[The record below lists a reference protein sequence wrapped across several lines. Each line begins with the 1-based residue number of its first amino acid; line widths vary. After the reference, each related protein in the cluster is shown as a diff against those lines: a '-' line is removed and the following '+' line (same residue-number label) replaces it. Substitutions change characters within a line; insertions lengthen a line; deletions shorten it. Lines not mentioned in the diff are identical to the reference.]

1 MIRLIDRFW
10 SFCYDHPVLGGII
23 VAITLFI
30 IFGLVGRMDIDPN
43 FPFPVRH
50 P

>member
-23 VAITLFI
+23 IAVALYV
-30 IFGLVGRMDIDPN
+30 IFGFMGHMDQDPN
-43 FPFPVRH
+43 FPFPIRQ